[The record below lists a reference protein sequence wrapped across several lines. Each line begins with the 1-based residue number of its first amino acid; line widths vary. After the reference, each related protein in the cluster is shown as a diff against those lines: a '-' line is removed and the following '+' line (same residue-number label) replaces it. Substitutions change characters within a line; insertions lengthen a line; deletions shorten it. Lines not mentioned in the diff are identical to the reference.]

1 MKSPKEKRI
10 GNGVKLEIFANGTF
24 CCPVRAWLKWIKVPK
39 NCKDNFPVF
48 LEDNLCFTGKEFNKI
63 LTTITKNVTDGTDGV
78 IRPHSFRSGVA
89 SEMGLRGFSDS
100 EIQAQGRWTSQ
111 AFKAYLKLD
120 RLKHLKFTERI
131 ADIVKH

>member
-1 MKSPKEKRI
+1 M
-10 GNGVKLEIFANGTF
+10 A
-24 CCPVRAWLKWIKVPK
+24 K

-120 RLKHLKFTERI
+120 RLKRLKFTERI